1 MTGAMTA
8 PPSVLIEYDT
18 TGYPQL
24 PPSAPPPR
32 VMRPAGSGTPGKRRA
47 RPGIRAVAGA
57 VVVLLVAAGA
67 VRCSGIGP
75 TESPESLVRSLF
87 AALTAHDGQR
97 VKELAWCDGSPLCSA
112 EGLGSGYQAPEDF
125 DIVSTDRGD
134 DHRVFKVRF
143 TVGGA
148 AAEDTVGVT
157 RYRAGMLGHRWMIT
171 RMPGARLDLRTAASD
186 QLHVAGITAPASPV
200 DDFTAKS
207 RPKLFAPPGAY
218 TVTVDADALFA
229 TTTVT
234 VLVAAGQDPAPTI
247 ITPTLRPDLQALIEQ
262 QVRDRITSCAAQH
275 EFHPYTPQWR
285 KFQETCPF
293 QDDPPSPIAKPPT
306 WTIERLPKIT
316 LTVNEQA
323 IISVRTTQPGIAV
336 MRYQWSVDILEPRRW
351 TDASNAVEFTVTGK
365 VTVKEN
371 VPYWIG

>member
-1 MTGAMTA
+1 MTDTMSA
-8 PPSVLIEYDT
+8 PPDVLIQYDT

-24 PPSAPPPR
+24 PPTAPPPR
-32 VMRPAGSGTPGKRRA
+32 VMRPAGSGPGKRRT

-57 VVVLLVAAGA
+57 AVVLLVAAGA

-75 TESPESLVRSLF
+75 TESPEHLVRSLF

-97 VKELAWCDGSPLCSA
+97 VKELGGCDGSALCTA
-112 EGLGSGYQAPEDF
+112 DGLTTGYQAPEDF
-125 DIVSTDRGD
+125 DIISADRGD
-134 DHRVFKVRF
+134 DHRTFKVRY
-143 TVGGA
+143 TVGGT
-148 AAEDTVGVT
+148 AAEDAVGVT
-157 RYRAGMLGHRWMIT
+157 RYRTGMLGHRWMIT
-171 RMPGARLDLRTAASD
+171 KLPGARLDLRTAASD
-186 QLHVAGITAPASPV
+186 QLHVAGITVPATPV

-234 VLVAAGQDPAPTI
+234 VHVAAGQDPPATI
-247 ITPTLRPDLQALIEQ
+247 ITPTLRPDLQTLIEQ
-262 QVRDRITSCAAQH
+262 QVRDRISYCADQH

-285 KFQETCPF
+285 SFVERCPF

-316 LTVNEQA
+316 LIVNEQA

-351 TDASNAVEFTVTGK
+351 TDASNTVEFTITGQ
-365 VTVKEN
+365 VGVREN
-371 VPYWIG
+371 APHWFG